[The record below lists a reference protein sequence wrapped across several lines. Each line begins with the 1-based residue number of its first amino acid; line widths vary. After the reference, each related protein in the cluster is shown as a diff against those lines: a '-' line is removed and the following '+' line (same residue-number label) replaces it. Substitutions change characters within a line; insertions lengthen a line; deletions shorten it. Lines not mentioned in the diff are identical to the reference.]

1 MRKKLFISL
10 VCVFILASVP
20 LTVHAGVWQED
31 VRGYWYLNDDGTKPV
46 GSWKIIDNK
55 WYYFKE
61 DGYRNTGWIK
71 VSDQWYYCEPTGEM
85 RITALQTDV
94 FTFTFNADGTCN
106 NFYQNTTPSAQ
117 AGWADYGTTSS
128 STLVNAIATGNVI
141 YYNGSYWATPDYVSS
156 LKNMRVVYENDNS
169 NTSDTSKQEYQG
181 YEGLFTNLEI
191 IEPQTTENKFDL
203 DGIS

>member
-1 MRKKLFISL
+1 MYLPLHSMLTEPVTIS
-10 VCVFILASVP
+10 IKIQP
-20 LTVHAGVWQED
+20 LPL
-31 VRGYWYLNDDGTKPV
+31 RPDGP
-46 GSWKIIDNK
+46 
-55 WYYFKE
+55 
-61 DGYRNTGWIK
+61 
-71 VSDQWYYCEPTGEM
+71 
-85 RITALQTDV
+85 
-94 FTFTFNADGTCN
+94 
-106 NFYQNTTPSAQ
+106 
-117 AGWADYGTTSS
+117 TSS

>member
-61 DGYRNTGWIK
+61 DET
-71 VSDQWYYCEPTGEM
+71 
-85 RITALQTDV
+85 
-94 FTFTFNADGTCN
+94 
-106 NFYQNTTPSAQ
+106 
-117 AGWADYGTTSS
+117 
-128 STLVNAIATGNVI
+128 
-141 YYNGSYWATPDYVSS
+141 
-156 LKNMRVVYENDNS
+156 
-169 NTSDTSKQEYQG
+169 
-181 YEGLFTNLEI
+181 
-191 IEPQTTENKFDL
+191 L
-203 DGIS
+203 DGLKYPISGIIVNPLEK